1 MVNKRD
7 IGEGLREFALNNYE
21 TLAEFA
27 KALDMKPQT
36 LNSYLS
42 GKIIP
47 GGELLNRLSALG
59 VDIQWLL
66 NGSEKLSGA
75 DNADSLT
82 FRVLGKIPAGY
93 KEFHDMS
100 DWPEIRSLNYDP
112 DTHFFLVVDEEFGY
126 SMMPLVNPG
135 DMVLVSTTARVKNG
149 DMVAAIF
156 DETKGAL
163 KIYSENPK
171 IPGAVVLSS
180 YNQAIQPI
188 FLRKDEVKLYK
199 VVLVEKRS

>member
-1 MVNKRD
+1 MINKRE
-7 IGEGLREFALNNYE
+7 IGVRLREFATRNYE

-47 GGELLNRLSALG
+47 GGELLNKLAALG
-59 VDIQWLL
+59 VNIKWLL
-66 NGSEKLSGA
+66 NGSEYKVPDDAG
-75 DNADSLT
+75 NSLT
-82 FRVLGKIPAGY
+82 YRVLGKIPAGY

-100 DWPEIRSLNYDP
+100 EWPELRALNYDP

-135 DMVLVSTTARVKNG
+135 DMVLVSTSAKVKNG

-163 KIYSENPK
+163 KIFSENPK

-180 YNQAIQPI
+180 YNQAIPPM
-188 FLRKDEVKLYK
+188 FLRKDEVRLYK
-199 VVLVEKRS
+199 VVLLEKKA